1 MIAEGFV
8 NITFIIL
15 SIRDI
20 IEGAFGNIML

>member
-1 MIAEGFV
+1 MIVKDFV

>member
-1 MIAEGFV
+1 MIVEDFV
-8 NITFIIL
+8 NITSIIL